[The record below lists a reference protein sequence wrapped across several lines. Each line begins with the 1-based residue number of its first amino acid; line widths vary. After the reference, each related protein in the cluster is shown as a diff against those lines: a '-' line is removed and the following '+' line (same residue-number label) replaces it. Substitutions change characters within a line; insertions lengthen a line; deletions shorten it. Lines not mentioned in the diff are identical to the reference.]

1 MSPARASSTTRSPSA
16 PSKFVKPVE
25 KTESANPRSRSATR
39 SSSPIITISDV
50 EKAKVVC
57 FYGEWINNRGQRFKV
72 IEGVCVFP
80 DGASKAIKSEGVYYV
95 LDWGEPWKFAC
106 GKSCSKQKP
115 IWKSK
120 TKGAVQWKKMNVKIS
135 APIKKTV
142 KATDM
147 KPVGKSALFVMHK
160 VMSPPTPELPVFNE
174 EPKPEPVNRPKPQ
187 SKSLVATYNPVVQN
201 DYSSAY
207 TQSYTSVQAP
217 VQFTL
222 PMPTAPAAAAL
233 VLPSF
238 IPLQMPMHMAPI
250 VPMPRTNQLST
261 MAQFAQMPFASLS
274 LTQPRAQERV
284 VVAPMPRR
292 HQKLRK
298 AAEVFVPANPI
309 TKKDPALL
317 TKPVA
322 KPSRIP
328 SVTHSSSD
336 SGSPL
341 SVAPTRKTKIRKGN
355 YYSVRR
361 DCRVRKW
368 RSLDAYNNKV
378 VKDLRAGTNVRIIEV
393 EDNRAKIAGT
403 DVYGWISLETSK
415 GPMLRRLAA

>member
-1 MSPARASSTTRSPSA
+1 
-16 PSKFVKPVE
+16 
-25 KTESANPRSRSATR
+25 
-39 SSSPIITISDV
+39 
-50 EKAKVVC
+50 
-57 FYGEWINNRGQRFKV
+57 
-72 IEGVCVFP
+72 
-80 DGASKAIKSEGVYYV
+80 
-95 LDWGEPWKFAC
+95 
-106 GKSCSKQKP
+106 
-115 IWKSK
+115 
-120 TKGAVQWKKMNVKIS
+120 MNVKIS
-135 APIKKTV
+135 APIKKTI

-160 VMSPPTPELPVFNE
+160 VMSPPTPELSVFNE

-238 IPLQMPMHMAPI
+238 IPLRMPMHMAPI

-261 MAQFAQMPFASLS
+261 MAQFAQMPFASL
-274 LTQPRAQERV
+274 L
-284 VVAPMPRR
+284 VAPMPRR

-309 TKKDPALL
+309 SKKDPALL
-317 TKPVA
+317 TKPVV
-322 KPSRIP
+322 KPSRIL
-328 SVTHSSSD
+328 SATHSSSD

-341 SVAPTRKTKIRKGN
+341 SVAPKRKTLKIRKGN

-361 DCRVRKW
+361 ECRVRKW

-393 EDNRAKIAGT
+393 EDNRAKIAGKN
-403 DVYGWISLETSK
+403 VYGWISLETSK
-415 GPMLRRLAA
+415 GPMLRRVAA